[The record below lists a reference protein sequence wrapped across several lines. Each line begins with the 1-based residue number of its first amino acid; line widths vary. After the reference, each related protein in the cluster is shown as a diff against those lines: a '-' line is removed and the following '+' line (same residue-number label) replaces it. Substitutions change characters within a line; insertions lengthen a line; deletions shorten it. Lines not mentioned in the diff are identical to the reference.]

1 MGRTIPKADKE
12 SCKEYFGIFGL
23 KVADELLLFSI
34 MAPLESI
41 WQDLRMAIRVLR
53 KSPGATALCVV
64 SIALGIG
71 LTAGM
76 FSVGDAMLL
85 RPMAFH
91 QPDKLLKAISLGDD
105 GSFFLYGWPDY
116 LDMAAAG
123 RDLAEFAAYQRRS
136 LLLAA
141 GDETTSLLAQPVTP
155 NYFSLFGVSAMLGRA
170 SVDAAAGRP
179 QAVLGYRVWQRS
191 FGGDPNIAGKT
202 VLLSGKAFSVSG
214 VMPEEFKGL
223 ARGIVTDVW
232 VSNDAWFTVL
242 GNRGEQQSR
251 TGQFEMVARLKPGV
265 TAQHAAAQLDAA
277 IRGADKHKPAPAGTP
292 GMWLEPKGLNW
303 AGSLVVGGG
312 LLLALALVLFV
323 ACANVAQLRLAQ
335 AESRK
340 KELGVRMALGAGAWR
355 VVRQLL
361 VETGLVTLMGAGL
374 GVLLAQV
381 LMEKAAQFLSAANAN
396 LDVGIRMDY
405 RVLAFTLLAVTLS
418 VLFAGLAPARHAVK
432 LDISEV
438 LKSDQGAT
446 GARSG
451 WQKRF
456 LVVGQVAVSI
466 ALFGTAAMF
475 LISLRNA
482 VAVHPGLDP
491 RKKLFVM
498 TVGRGGRIDRTT
510 WSEQAC
516 ERLAGIAGVRGA
528 TFARRLPLS
537 GSGGGMTARVE
548 IPGQAPLGVALNNV
562 GGNYFA
568 LMGTRVVAGRGVEIN
583 DRAGSALVAVVS
595 QAFARQVFP
604 GRNPMGEWLSID
616 GKMRQV
622 VGVAEDGPSNDLHEN
637 PGPFVW
643 LPYSQA
649 PAGDITL
656 MVETAGEPEALAR
669 AIRAELKS
677 YDPRVTI
684 YSSQT
689 LKHQMDAALSQ
700 DRTMASA
707 AGGLGI
713 FGMLLTAAGLFGV
726 LQYAVNRRRREFG
739 LRTALG
745 ARPSDIQR
753 MVLAEALRIAA
764 WGVPIGLILL
774 GGAGWGIRSRLMG
787 ITPLNPLVYLF
798 STVAVLALTVMA
810 ASLPAVR
817 ATQVD
822 PMAALRSD

>member
-1 MGRTIPKADKE
+1 MA
-12 SCKEYFGIFGL
+12 Y
-23 KVADELLLFSI
+23 ELLLFSI
-34 MAPLESI
+34 VAPLESI
-41 WQDLRMAIRVLR
+41 WYDLRIAIRVLR
-53 KSPGATALCVV
+53 KSTGATALSVV

-85 RPMAFH
+85 RPLAFH
-91 QPDKLLKAISLGDD
+91 EPDKLLMATSWGDD
-105 GSFFLYGWPDY
+105 GRPFLYGWPDY

-141 GDETTSLLAQPVTP
+141 GDETASLFAQPVTP
-155 NYFSLFGVSAMLGRA
+155 NYFSLFGVRAMLGRA
-170 SVDAAAGRP
+170 SVDPVAGRP
-179 QAVLGYRVWQRS
+179 QAVLGYRLWQRR

-202 VLLSGKAFSVSG
+202 VLLSGQAFSVAG
-214 VMPEEFKGL
+214 VMPAEFQGL
-223 ARGIVTDVW
+223 ARGIATDVW

-242 GNRGEQQSR
+242 GNRRDQESR
-251 TGQFEMVARLKPGV
+251 DGQFEMVARLKPGV
-265 TAQHAAAQLDAA
+265 TAQRAAARLDAA
-277 IRGADKHKPAPAGTP
+277 IRGADKHKLAPPGTP
-292 GMWLEPKGLNW
+292 GTWMEAKGLNRF
-303 AGSLVVGGG
+303 GVLMMGGG

-340 KELGVRMALGAGAWR
+340 KELCVRLALGAGAWR

-361 VETGLVTLMGAGL
+361 VETGLVILIGAGL

-381 LMEKAAQFLSAANAN
+381 LMVKAAQFLSTGSVYI
-396 LDVGIRMDY
+396 DYGIRMDY
-405 RVLAFTLLAVTLS
+405 RVLAFTLLAVILS

-432 LDISEV
+432 LNVSEV
-438 LKSDQGAT
+438 LKSGQGAT
-446 GARSG
+446 GARGG
-451 WQKRF
+451 WQKKV
-456 LVVGQVAVSI
+456 LVVGQVAVSM
-466 ALFGTAAMF
+466 ALFGTAGMF
-475 LISLRNA
+475 LASLRNA
-482 VAVHPGLDP
+482 AAVHPGLDP

-498 TVGRGGRIDRTT
+498 TVGRGLRIDRAT
-510 WSEQAC
+510 WCEQAC

-548 IPGQAPLGVALNNV
+548 IPGQAPLGVSLNNV

-568 LMGTRVVAGRGVEIN
+568 LMGTRVVAGRGVDTN
-583 DRAGSALVAVVS
+583 DRKGSALVA
-595 QAFARQVFP
+595 ARQVFA
-604 GRNPMGEWLSID
+604 GRNPIGEWLSIE

-637 PGPFVW
+637 PRPFMW
-643 LPYSQA
+643 LPFSQA
-649 PAGDITL
+649 PVDDITL
-656 MVETAGEPEALAR
+656 MVETAGEPETLAS
-669 AIRAELKS
+669 AIRAGLKG
-677 YDPRVTI
+677 YDPRMTI

-689 LKHQMDAALSQ
+689 LKHQMDAALSP
-700 DRTMASA
+700 DRLMASV

-713 FGMLLTAAGLFGV
+713 FGVLLTAAGLFGV
-726 LQYAVNRRRREFG
+726 LQYAVSRRTREFG
-739 LRTALG
+739 LRIALG
-745 ARPSDIQR
+745 ARRGEIQR
-753 MVLAEALRIAA
+753 MVLSEALRIAA

-774 GGAGWGIRSRLMG
+774 GSAGWGVRSWLLG

-798 STVAVLALTVMA
+798 STVAVLALTLMA
-810 ASLPAVR
+810 AWLPAVR